1 MGAKVLEGI
10 LEELFDTNSIIDEYM
25 NMLDYNTIFNCLG
38 EFKKQLGV
46 DVESLAVIVFQY
58 AFYLLMLKFVW
69 KCFNIYILNV
79 DGDDDASP
87 TVLLINFVKAIVC
100 SLGFG
105 LLFSYLCGIG
115 SEITGHILERI
126 QVETMSY
133 TNVVNKLNVLDIAY
147 SLFLRLCFGVFTL
160 LAIILSVKFIKS
172 AVQLVI
178 LRVGIAFA
186 SIGLLDSDQGMFKP
200 YIKKFFQIVA
210 AVVVQVGCFR
220 LSLYAASTASFIWA
234 FALLSMAMTAPAF
247 LQEFIMTNPGTGKL
261 QQALYS
267 FSIMRSFTR
276 R

>member
-25 NMLDYNTIFNCLG
+25 DMLDYHTIFNCLG

-46 DVESLAVIVFQY
+46 DVESIAVIIFQY
-58 AFYLLMLKFVW
+58 AFYMLMLKFVW
-69 KCFNIYILNV
+69 KCFNIYIINV

-87 TVLLINFVKAIVC
+87 TVLVINFVKAIVC
-100 SLGFG
+100 SLAFG
-105 LLFSYLCGIG
+105 LLFSYLCSIG
-115 SEITGHILERI
+115 NEITAKILENI
-126 QVETMSY
+126 HVKTMSY
-133 TNVVNKLNVLDIAY
+133 TDVVGKLNALDIAY

-160 LAIILSVKFIKS
+160 LAIVLSVKFVKS

-186 SIGLLDSDQGMFKP
+186 AVGLLDSDQGVFKP
-200 YIKKFFQIVA
+200 YIKKFFQIVF
-210 AVVVQVGCFR
+210 AVVVQVACFR
-220 LSLYAASTASFIWA
+220 LSLYAVSKASFIWA
-234 FALLSMAMTAPAF
+234 FALISMAMTAPAF

>member
-133 TNVVNKLNVLDIAY
+133 TDVVNKLNVLDIAY

-210 AVVVQVGCFR
+210 AVVVQVGCLR